1 MKKIL
6 AYGGLIL
13 LFLLLQCSFFVHLS
27 LADVVPNLLI
37 ILQHRLPL
45 SMAVLRDVLLDF
57 AADCCL
63 I

>member
-37 ILQHRLPL
+37 ILTA
-45 SMAVLRDVLLDF
+45 SIAITMAVLRDVLLDF

>member
-27 LADVVPNLLI
+27 CAESSDYI
-37 ILQHRLPL
+37 DSI
-45 SMAVLRDVLLDF
+45 
-57 AADCCL
+57 DCHYQWQS
-63 I
+63 